1 MMVYAKGCGC
11 GLDDFMPCSSFAL
24 EGVPT
29 CCTPAYKH
37 LVKNGEL
44 NDIVYSTEK
53 PEEYKKERK
62 ETENNVFRGRPFI
75 CKKHLLQFQK

>member
-1 MMVYAKGCGC
+1 MTVKELVKEHLEKNGYDGLCCECCGC
-11 GLDDFMPCSSFAL
+11 GLNDFMTCASFAF
-24 EGVPT
+24 EGVPA

-53 PEEYKKERK
+53 PETQE
-62 ETENNVFRGRPFI
+62 
-75 CKKHLLQFQK
+75 

>member
-1 MMVYAKGCGC
+1 MTVKEIVKDCLEKCGYDGLCREGCGC

-53 PEEYKKERK
+53 PEAQE
-62 ETENNVFRGRPFI
+62 
-75 CKKHLLQFQK
+75 

>member
-1 MMVYAKGCGC
+1 MTVKELVKEHLEKNGYDGLCCECCGC
-11 GLDDFMPCSSFAL
+11 GLNDFMPCASFAF
-24 EGVPT
+24 ECVPA

-53 PEEYKKERK
+53 PETQE
-62 ETENNVFRGRPFI
+62 
-75 CKKHLLQFQK
+75 

>member
-1 MMVYAKGCGC
+1 MTVKKIVKEYLEKNGYAGLCSEGCGC
-11 GLDDFMPCSSFAL
+11 GLNDFMPCSCL

-44 NDIVYSTEK
+44 NGIVYSTEK
-53 PEEYKKERK
+53 PEVKE
-62 ETENNVFRGRPFI
+62 
-75 CKKHLLQFQK
+75 

>member
-1 MMVYAKGCGC
+1 MTVEEIVKDYLGKNGYDGLCREGCGC
-11 GLDDFMPCSSFAL
+11 RLDDFMPCSYL

-44 NDIVYSTEK
+44 TDIVYSTEK
-53 PEEYKKERK
+53 QEVKE
-62 ETENNVFRGRPFI
+62 
-75 CKKHLLQFQK
+75 

>member
-1 MMVYAKGCGC
+1 MTVKELVKEHLEKNGYDGLCRDDCGC

-53 PEEYKKERK
+53 PEAQE
-62 ETENNVFRGRPFI
+62 
-75 CKKHLLQFQK
+75 

>member
-1 MMVYAKGCGC
+1 MTVQEIVKDYLEKCGYDGLCRDDCGC

-44 NDIVYSTEK
+44 NDIVYSPWKQEIQ
-53 PEEYKKERK
+53 E
-62 ETENNVFRGRPFI
+62 
-75 CKKHLLQFQK
+75 